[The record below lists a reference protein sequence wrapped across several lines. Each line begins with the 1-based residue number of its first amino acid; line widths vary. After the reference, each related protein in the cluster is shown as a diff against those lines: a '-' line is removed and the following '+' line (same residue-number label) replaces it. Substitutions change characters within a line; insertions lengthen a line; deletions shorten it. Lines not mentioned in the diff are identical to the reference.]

1 MNTNNFENLDK
12 QGVYSIKNRIT
23 NNYYIGSTTMSF
35 LKRFHHHLSLL
46 RKNNHKNQYLQ
57 NAWNKYG
64 EENFDFSI
72 LEEIELSEQFQKEQE
87 WINKLNPFGKN
98 GYNIERLTYEGANC
112 PYVIIKNCTD
122 CGSEFQTYKDS
133 AIRCG
138 KCRDKEV
145 DGYFEERDNYIDNL
159 KNTKAGELITYSGYD
174 NMDDFW
180 ECNGI

>member
-1 MNTNNFENLDK
+1 MAYIY
-12 QGVYSIKNRIT
+12 QIKNLI
-23 NNYYIGSTTMSF
+23 NNKIYIGSTNDYKIRWKVHISQLNSKT
-35 LKRFHHHLSLL
+35 HC
-46 RKNNHKNQYLQ
+46 NQYLQ